1 MLQNIRNFELMDE
14 RTPRFNRT
22 KRLGFRLGIALLLLS
37 VTRILFYLFNL
48 SHFAHVS
55 LTDFLSGAWFDCITI
70 ALYFSPF
77 VLIHLIP
84 VQHERSFKI
93 KEQLSKILFLATIA
107 LVLAMNLM
115 DFEYFKYTN
124 KRSTADLFSILSAG
138 NDFSQLATTFVKDF
152 WILIVL
158 LALFLWITE
167 RLYRKTQRIA
177 FSPDKLKPV
186 LMQLVLVIPITLVV
200 ARGGFQ
206 LKPIGIMEAAQFT
219 TPENTALV
227 LNTPFT
233 MVKSFGKER
242 LEQKHFFSE
251 AKEKHFFDPVHQ
263 SHPQHILPEKTN
275 VMIIIL
281 ESFGNEWAGPSTNRA
296 SYTPFFDSLLNRS
309 LTFEYGVANG
319 KKSIEA
325 VPAIIASIP
334 TLMDNPYISSPYG
347 NNRLESLAS
356 ILKEKGYSTAF
367 YHGATNGSMRFDGF
381 AAQAGFDHYYGRF
394 EYNNDKH
401 FDKTWGILDEYFN
414 PWTAKQLSKLKAPFF
429 GTLFTLSSH
438 HPYYIPPHYRKKA
451 KKGPH
456 PICASINYGDY
467 ALKKFFDEAKKHSWY
482 KNTLFVLVADHT
494 PATNSPEFSAR
505 EMMYRIPIAFYDPSG
520 RLPAKREK
528 RIFQQLDIMPT
539 VLDLLNINC
548 TYYSYGNSLYSKEI
562 PEGLT
567 YLEGTYQY
575 YFNSSIFYLSD
586 EKARNLLESGAT
598 LQSTPL
604 SPEEKNHQEKY
615 ALNRLK
621 AIIQRYN
628 RDLISNKTAVE

>member
-1 MLQNIRNFELMDE
+1 MSE
-14 RTPRFNRT
+14 RTSGFNRM
-22 KRLGFRLGIALLLLS
+22 KQLFFRLGIALLLLS
-37 VTRILFYLFNL
+37 LTRILFYFFNS
-48 SHFAHVS
+48 SHFSHIALS
-55 LTDFLSGAWFDCITI
+55 DFIYGSWFDAITI
-70 ALYFSPF
+70 ALYYAPF
-77 VLIHLIP
+77 VILHLIP
-84 VQHERSFKI
+84 VRKERSFRI
-93 KEQLSKILFLATIA
+93 REQLSKFLFIA
-107 LVLAMNLM
+107 LTSLILAMNLM

-124 KRSTADLFSILSAG
+124 KRSTADLFAILGAG
-138 NDFSQLATTFVKDF
+138 NDFSQLATTFLKDF

-158 LALFLWITE
+158 LALFLWLTE
-167 RLYRKTQRIA
+167 RLYRKTQR
-177 FSPDKLKPV
+177 FSFEPDTWKPSLIQMAIV
-186 LMQLVLVIPITLVV
+186 LPLMIIT

-206 LKPIGIMEAAQFT
+206 LRPIGIMEAAQYT

-227 LNTPFT
+227 LNTPFS
-233 MVKSFGKER
+233 MVKSFGMER

-251 AKEKHFFDPVHQ
+251 LKEKRYFDPVRKSQ
-263 SHPQHILPEKTN
+263 PQHILPEKTN

-281 ESFGNEWAGPSTNRA
+281 ESFGNEWAGPSTKRS
-296 SYTPFFDSLLNRS
+296 SYTPFFDSLLNHS
-309 LTFEYGVANG
+309 LTFEYGIANG

-347 NNRLESLAS
+347 NNKIHSLAS
-356 ILKEKGYSTAF
+356 ILNENGYATAF
-367 YHGATNGSMRFDGF
+367 YHGATNGSMRFNGF
-381 AAQAGFDHYYGRF
+381 AAQAGFDHYFGRF

-414 PWTAKQLSKLKAPFF
+414 PWTARQLSKLKEPFF

-438 HPYYIPPHYRKKA
+438 HPYYIPPHYLDKV

-467 ALKKFFDEAKKHSWY
+467 ALKKFFDEAQKQPWY
-482 KNTLFVLVADHT
+482 RNTLFVLVADHT
-494 PATNSPEFSAR
+494 PATNSPAYSAR

-520 RLPAKREK
+520 HLPVKREK

-539 VLDLLNINC
+539 LLDLLNIKC
-548 TYYSYGNSLYSKEI
+548 SYYSYGNSLYSKEI

-575 YFNSSIFYLSD
+575 YFNSSIYYLSD
-586 EKARNLLESGAT
+586 EKARNLLESSAI
-598 LQSTPL
+598 LRSSPL
-604 SPEEKNHQEKY
+604 SPEEKNHQDKF